1 MLARSTIISLLVA
14 GTAVLA
20 GCADTPSLFGNSA
33 NLTTASVAPTVAAAK
48 TDPVCASLA
57 AQIDGLRKEG
67 IAEKIEKAA
76 QKKYKMTTAELGK
89 ADQLN
94 KTNADFQ
101 GKCSNYKPST
111 AAIVPAASPAP
122 VAAAAAAAVKAAP
135 TAAKDVVKEASA
147 AVAKP

>member
-1 MLARSTIISLLVA
+1 MLARSTITALLLA
-14 GTAVLA
+14 GTAVFA
-20 GCADTPSLFGNSA
+20 GCSDMPSLMGSSA
-33 NLTTASVAPTVAAAK
+33 NLTTASVAPTMAAAK
-48 TDPVCASLA
+48 SDPVCTGLA
-57 AQIDGLRKEG
+57 AQIDSLRKEG

-122 VAAAAAAAVKAAP
+122 VASAAAATVKAASV
-135 TAAKDVVKEASA
+135 TKDAVKEASV